1 MSSRNDAQE
10 PPREGAEFKRA
21 LWQEFARGVRNNV
34 IAEFAIQGL
43 RVAGIVVLAR
53 MLRPEDFGLFRVLIV
68 VSIFATLVSDVGFPD
83 ALVQRKEITPEHEST
98 VWWASLALAGASA
111 SLLYVTAPA
120 IARIMAMPEL
130 VAGMRLICLPI
141 LLEGSAVTANARLRR
156 RLNFGALAVAD
167 VLGEIAFLAVAFLL
181 LFFNHP
187 RSSLAGGLAARFAAH
202 ALAIWIADGQVVIGR
217 PRVAAIRDLG
227 RFSLSV
233 LGANTAICVSAN
245 ADYLLVGRLL
255 GTTALGFYSISWDL
269 LRFITARLHRVAVRV
284 IVPAFSR
291 LQDDDHE
298 LSRAYRELV
307 GYLARVV
314 LPIIACIS
322 LAAPEVL
329 AALYGHQWAPAAM
342 PMRLLAAGLALSGL
356 REGIG
361 SIFYAKDHPSID
373 LHLNAIRFVLIVIAV
388 TSLAHAGLFGVSA
401 GMSVVE
407 GVIAV
412 VGIYLA
418 CQLIGL
424 KLRALLP
431 AVVPGLRV
439 TSWCVIATLAGK
451 AIAMFGEFDGLVV
464 LALVA
469 IPPALVFV
477 ALQGSEINL
486 LLEKAFGKDPVRAL
500 EA

>member
-1 MSSRNDAQE
+1 MSDGTDVHE
-10 PPREGAEFKRA
+10 PARESAEFKRA
-21 LWQEFARGVRNNV
+21 LWEEFARCVRNNV
-34 IAEFAIQGL
+34 IAEFAVQGL
-43 RVAGIVVLAR
+43 RVAGMVVLAR
-53 MLRPEDFGLFRVLIV
+53 ILRPEDFGLFRVLIV
-68 VSIFATLVSDVGFPD
+68 VSIFVTLVSDVGFPD

-98 VWWASLALAGASA
+98 VWWVSLALAGASA
-111 SLLYVTAPA
+111 SLLYVGAPA
-120 IARIMAMPEL
+120 IARVMAMPEL
-130 VAGMRLICLPI
+130 VAGLRLICLPI

-167 VLGEIAFLAVAFLL
+167 VLGEIAFLTVAFILL
-181 LFFNHP
+181 WTDHP
-187 RSSLAGGLAARFAAH
+187 RSSLAGGLAARFATH
-202 ALAIWIADGQVVIGR
+202 AIAIWTADGHLSIGM
-217 PRVAAIRDLG
+217 PRVAAVRDLG
-227 RFSLSV
+227 RFALSV
-233 LGANTAICVSAN
+233 LGANTAICISAN

-298 LSRAYRELV
+298 LSRAYSELV

-322 LAAPEVL
+322 VAAPEVL
-329 AALYGHQWAPAAM
+329 AALYGHQWTPAAV
-342 PMRLLAAGLALSGL
+342 PMRLLAGGLALSGL

-373 LHLNAIRFVLIVIAV
+373 LHLNTVRFVLIVIAV
-388 TSLAHAGLFGVSA
+388 TSLARAGLPGVSA

-412 VGIYLA
+412 GGIYLA

-424 KLRALLP
+424 KPRALLP
-431 AVVPGLRV
+431 AVVPGLRLTV
-439 TSWCVIATLAGK
+439 WCVIATIAGK
-451 AIAMFGEFDGLVV
+451 AIAMLGEFDGPAV
-464 LALVA
+464 LAFVA

-477 ALQGSEINL
+477 ALQGSEIGR
-486 LLEKAFGKDPVRAL
+486 LLEKAFDKNPERAM